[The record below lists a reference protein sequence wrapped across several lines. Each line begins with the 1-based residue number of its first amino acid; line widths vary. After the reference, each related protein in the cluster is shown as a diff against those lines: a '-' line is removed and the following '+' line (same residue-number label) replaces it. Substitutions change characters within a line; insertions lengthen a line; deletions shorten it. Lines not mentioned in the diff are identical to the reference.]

1 MPDQLLEQ
9 TGPHAQSSCG
19 VLKADRVSTDE
30 ELVRRRGIAAGF
42 FVRLWGKG
50 GPDRARRGPRVGI
63 DSAPR

>member
-30 ELVRRRGIAAGF
+30 ALVRRGIAAGF
-42 FVRLWGKG
+42 FVRL
-50 GPDRARRGPRVGI
+50 
-63 DSAPR
+63 